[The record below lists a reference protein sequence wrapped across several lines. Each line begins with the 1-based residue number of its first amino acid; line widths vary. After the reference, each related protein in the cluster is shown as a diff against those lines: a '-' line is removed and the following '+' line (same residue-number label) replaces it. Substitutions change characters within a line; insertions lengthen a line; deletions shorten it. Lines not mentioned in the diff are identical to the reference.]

1 MLLRGRRGA
10 LRRRRRAFPAAGG
23 VAGCRSVA
31 GCLPGGDASA
41 ADAIDDS
48 TRQIDAAIDRCTLLR
63 RLPIAALHVV
73 AFPAV
78 HRAAPPILLL
88 TLVGR
93 RTIDRRAL

>member
-10 LRRRRRAFPAAGG
+10 LRRRRRALPAARG
-23 VAGCRSVA
+23 VAGWRGVA
-31 GCLPGGDASA
+31 GCLPGGDAST

-48 TRQIDAAIDRCTLLR
+48 TRQIDAVIDRCPLLR
-63 RLPIAALHVV
+63 RLTIAALHVV

-78 HRAAPPILLL
+78 HRATPPVLLL

-93 RTIDRRAL
+93 RAID